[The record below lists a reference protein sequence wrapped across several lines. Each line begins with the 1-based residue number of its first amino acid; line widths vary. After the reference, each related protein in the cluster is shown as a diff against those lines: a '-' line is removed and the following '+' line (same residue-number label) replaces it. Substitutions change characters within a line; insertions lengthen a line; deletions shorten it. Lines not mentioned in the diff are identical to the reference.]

1 MRPTYTLSLLCGLLL
16 AASAGH
22 AQQLRV
28 GVKAGL
34 NASTYAGANLPDTDY
49 RFGPAAGIFL
59 QVPIGSHVDIQPE
72 LLYEQRGTNL
82 TYTGRFEGVN
92 FTTIDYTR
100 TIRTRLHYASLPVLL
115 RVHQGAWF
123 ALAGPQFGYLLAEK
137 RTSQEDVDILF
148 GYDPFF
154 PNGSSPQTVR
164 SPQDYRRVE
173 LGYVLGVGYE
183 VTPRWRVE
191 GRYTAG
197 FTQVRQPIEVSY
209 DTVYGPD
216 RLEKA
221 RNSSLQLQV
230 SYLLSSL

>member
-1 MRPTYTLSLLCGLLL
+1 MRPTYTFSLLCSLLL
-16 AASAGH
+16 AAGASH
-22 AQQLRV
+22 AQQLRI

-34 NASTYAGANLPDTDY
+34 NASTYAGANLPDTDF
-49 RFGPAAGIFL
+49 RLGPAAGILL
-59 QVPIGSHVDIQPE
+59 QVPIGAHVDLQPE
-72 LLYEQRGTNL
+72 LLYEQRGANL

-100 TIRTRLHYASLPVLL
+100 TVRTRLHYASLPVLL

-123 ALAGPQFGYLLAEK
+123 ALAGPQLSYLLAEK
-137 RTSQEDVDILF
+137 RTRQEDIDIIF

-164 SPQDYRRVE
+164 SPQEYHRVE

-183 VTPRWRVE
+183 VSARWRVE

-197 FTQVRQPIEVSY
+197 ATKVRQPSMELH
-209 DTVYGPD
+209 DTLYGPEL
-216 RLEKA
+216 LEKA
-221 RNSSLQLQV
+221 RNSSLQLHM
-230 SYLLSSL
+230 SYLLSAL

>member
-1 MRPTYTLSLLCGLLL
+1 MRCTYILSLFSLLL
-16 AASAGH
+16 AAGSLH

-34 NASTYAGANLPDTDY
+34 NASTYVGNKLPGTNYRLGPTAGVLLQLPLSTQID
-49 RFGPAAGIFL
+49 L
-59 QVPIGSHVDIQPE
+59 QPE
-72 LLYEQRGTNL
+72 LLYEQRGTSL

-100 TIRTRLHYASLPVLL
+100 TVRNRLHYASLPVLV

-123 ALAGPQFGYLLAEK
+123 ALVGPQLSYLLAEK
-137 RTSQEDVDILF
+137 RTSQEDVDIIF

-164 SPQDYRRVE
+164 NPQHYHRAE

-183 VTPRWRVE
+183 INSRWRVE
-191 GRYTAG
+191 GRYAAG
-197 FTQVRQPIEVSY
+197 ATKVWQPSVELH
-209 DTVYGPD
+209 DTVYGPE

-221 RNSSLQLQV
+221 RNSSLQLQA